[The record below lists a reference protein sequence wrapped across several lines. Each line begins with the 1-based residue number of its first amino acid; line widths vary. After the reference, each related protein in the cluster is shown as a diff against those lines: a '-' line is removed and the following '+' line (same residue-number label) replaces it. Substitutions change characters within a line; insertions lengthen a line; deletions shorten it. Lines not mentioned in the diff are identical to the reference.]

1 MKVSIIIVNF
11 NAGDLIGNCI
21 ASIIRETTISDYE
34 IIVVDNDSS
43 DGSVDKIKQQFPS
56 VQVIETG
63 INAGFAAGNNVGFEV
78 ATGDYILVLNPD
90 TEITG
95 AAIDDTLAY
104 MDNNVDLGALGC
116 KVLGNDNKHQP
127 SLLRFPSLL
136 GIFIN
141 TFIPYNMMLTLD
153 CLDRFHYDKIDLEM
167 AQDVEVIVGCFMLVP
182 RAVID
187 EVGGMDDDFFMFCE
201 EVEWC
206 WRISQSGKK
215 IRYMPDNT
223 IMHYEGGCSS
233 QLSFRKTLLMTK
245 GTLMFFQK
253 TQGTMIAIM
262 ANLLM
267 IFRELFRVGVGM
279 LYKIFRPEKERKT
292 QFLKGRLMNLM
303 YLLQHLIGIEKK
315 I

>member
-11 NAGDLIGNCI
+11 NAGDLICTCI
-21 ASIIRETTISDYE
+21 ASIIKETTVNDYE
-34 IIVVDNDSS
+34 IIVVDNASS
-43 DGSVDKIKQQFPS
+43 DNSIDQIKHQFPS
-56 VQVIETG
+56 VKVIETG

-78 ATGDYILVLNPD
+78 ATGDYVLVLNPD
-90 TEITG
+90 TEITE
-95 AAIDDTLAY
+95 AAIDNTLAY
-104 MDNNVDLGALGC
+104 MENNTDVGALGC
-116 KVLGNDNKHQP
+116 KVLGDNQAHQP

-141 TFIPYNMMLTLD
+141 TFIPYSLMLKLD
-153 CLDRFHYDKIDLEM
+153 CLDRFHYDKIDLKT
-167 AQDVEVIVGCFMLVP
+167 AQDVDVIVGCFMLVP
-182 RAVID
+182 RAVIQQ
-187 EVGGMDDDFFMFCE
+187 VGGMDDDFFMFCE

-206 WRISQSGKK
+206 WRIHQIGKK
-215 IRYMPDNT
+215 IRYLPNNT
-223 IMHYEGGCSS
+223 ILHYEGGCSS

-253 TQGTMIAIM
+253 TQGRMVAIM

-267 IFRELFRVGVGM
+267 IFREISRVCIGG
-279 LYKIFRPEKERKT
+279 LSKIFRPEKARKT
-292 QFLKGRLMNLM
+292 QSLKGSLINLT